1 MVIRHF
7 KQNKIAAVRWDFQMR
22 QRNVHG
28 QFPLKLIVYI
38 AEIPALFINVS
49 ESSLKKKKKKD
60 LDFLSRM
67 YWLMYLEPLS

>member
-1 MVIRHF
+1 MVIQRF

-49 ESSLKKKKKKD
+49 ESSLKKKEKD